1 MYNKTQNDCS
11 TIHSIKNNNNNNNN
25 KETKKEKEK
34 VNQKNL

>member
-11 TIHSIKNNNNNNNN
+11 TIHSIKNNNNNNNR
-25 KETKKEKEK
+25 ETKKEKEK

>member
-11 TIHSIKNNNNNNNN
+11 TIHSIKNNNNNNN